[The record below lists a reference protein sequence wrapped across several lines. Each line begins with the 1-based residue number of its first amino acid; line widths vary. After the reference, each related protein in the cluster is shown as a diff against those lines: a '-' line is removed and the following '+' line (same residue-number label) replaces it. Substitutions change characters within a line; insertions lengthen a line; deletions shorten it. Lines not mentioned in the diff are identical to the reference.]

1 MSAMGRVSDA
11 KDRLL
16 DAAIKLVWRNSYGA
30 VSVED
35 ICHEAGVKKGSFYHF
50 FPGKNELVAAAFRRL
65 WASNR
70 PELDRIFS
78 PSVPPMERL
87 RAFFAHV
94 GAKQKV
100 FREETGFV
108 LGCPFSSIGTE
119 LVAPGANDG
128 GLRAS
133 IQELV
138 RGKVCY
144 IESALRDAMADGTIP
159 KGNAPA
165 LAQTLYLYL
174 EGALAQ
180 ARIQNDLS
188 LLDDLES
195 NGLRLLGYQPAGAAV

>member
-1 MSAMGRVSDA
+1 MGRVSDA

-16 DAAIKLVWRNSYGA
+16 DAAIKLVWRSSYGA

-35 ICHEAGVKKGSFYHF
+35 ICNEARVKKGSFYHF

-65 WASNR
+65 WADLR
-70 PELDRIFS
+70 PELDRVFS
-78 PSVPPMERL
+78 PTTPPIERL
-87 RAFFAHV
+87 RFFFAHV
-94 GAKQKV
+94 TAKQRHLCK
-100 FREETGFV
+100 ETGSV

-119 LVAPGANDG
+119 LMAPGADDG
-128 GLRAS
+128 GLRAA

-144 IESALRDAMADGTIP
+144 IESALRDSMADGSIA
-159 KGNAPA
+159 KGDAPA
-165 LAQTLYLYL
+165 LARMLYFYL

-188 LLDDLES
+188 LLDDVEEI
-195 NGLRLLGYQPAGAAV
+195 GLRLIGYHPVAAAI